1 MNNADTY
8 IIFNLADSL
17 YGVRSDDVLH
27 VDMLEHVTP
36 VPNAHGA
43 LDGVVFSRGK
53 VIPALNLR
61 ARFGLQREPATARTR
76 LIFLRWQGRIVALV
90 VDSARE
96 FRAIAAE
103 SIRPIEETLT
113 GIQGN
118 YLRGLAT
125 VKDRLVLLLDIAA
138 VLDLSPVELPEESV
152 AETPVSS

>member
-1 MNNADTY
+1 MSVVETY
-8 IIFNLADSL
+8 IIFSLAGSL
-17 YGVRSDDVLH
+17 YGVRSHDVLH

-36 VPNAHGA
+36 VPNAHPA

-61 ARFGLQREPATARTR
+61 ARFGLEREPAGASTR
-76 LIFLRWQGRIVALV
+76 LVFIKWQDRTVALV
-90 VDSARE
+90 VDAARE
-96 FRAIAAE
+96 FRAIPTE

-113 GIQGN
+113 GIDGN

-138 VLDLSPVELPEESV
+138 VLDLSHVELP
-152 AETPVSS
+152 AEAASLPASS

>member
-1 MNNADTY
+1 MSAEPF
-8 IIFNLADSL
+8 IIFELAGSA
-17 YGVRSDDVLH
+17 YGVPSADVLH

-36 VPNAHGA
+36 VPNAHAA

-61 ARFGLQREPATARTR
+61 VRFGLPRAAATPQTR
-76 LIFLRWQGRIVALV
+76 LLFLKWQDRTVALI

-96 FRAIAAE
+96 FRAIPTAT
-103 SIRPIEETLT
+103 IRPIEETLT
-113 GIQGN
+113 GINGI

-138 VLDLSPVELPEESV
+138 VLDLSHVELPEEPA
-152 AETPVSS
+152 AELQASS

>member
-1 MNNADTY
+1 MSAVETY
-8 IIFNLADSL
+8 IIFSLADSL
-17 YGVRSDDVLH
+17 YGVRSHDVLH

-36 VPNAHGA
+36 VPNAHPA

-61 ARFGLQREPATARTR
+61 ARFGLEREPASARTR
-76 LIFLRWQGRIVALV
+76 LIFLKWQDRTVALV
-90 VDSARE
+90 VDAARE
-96 FRAIAAE
+96 FRAIPTE

-138 VLDLSPVELPEESV
+138 VLDLSHVDLPEEAASLP
-152 AETPVSS
+152 ASS